1 MTERLKKLRDG
12 LFEKFPEICPERAVI
27 FTESMKKSEG
37 QPIVK
42 RRAQSFYD
50 VLDSMTILVREGELL
65 VGNQASSV
73 RAAPVFPEYS
83 TDWIVREF
91 RGDPYHFAQ
100 RPCDQFTYDESA
112 KKKIL
117 DTIDYWKN
125 KTLFNSIWS
134 QLPEPAKV
142 AWEINAID
150 DTWCTAAG
158 LGNVLPDHEMVL
170 KEGLNG
176 VINQARKRLDELDLT
191 EPGTISQYWFLQ
203 AVITTNKAVINFAER
218 FADLLAELSL
228 STTDAVRKQE
238 LLTMSDNCRHVPAG
252 PAETFWQAI
261 QTVWFIQLILQI
273 ETNGHAISL
282 GRFDQYLWSYLKN
295 DLDKGIITRDFALE
309 LVESFFI
316 KANEINK
323 LRSWPDSEYF
333 PGYHLAENLAIGGQ
347 TADGKDAV

>member
-1 MTERLKKLRDG
+1 MTGRIKALRDG
-12 LFEKFPEICPERAVI
+12 LFENFPGICPERAVL

-50 VLDSMTILVREGELL
+50 VLDSMTILVRDGELL
-65 VGNQASSV
+65 VGNQASTV

-83 TDWIVREF
+83 TDWIVNEF
-91 RGDPYHFAQ
+91 KGEPYHFAQ
-100 RPCDQFTYDESA
+100 RPCDQFTYDDDA
-112 KKKIL
+112 KEKIL
-117 DTIDYWKN
+117 STIDYWQN

-134 QLPEPAKV
+134 QLPEQAKV

-150 DTWCTAAG
+150 DTWCAAAG

-176 VINQARKRLDELDLT
+176 IIEQAQKRLDELDMT

-203 AVITTNKAVINFAER
+203 AVILTNKAVINFAGR
-218 FADLLAELSL
+218 FADKLDELAEVESNPE
-228 STTDAVRKQE
+228 RKQE
-238 LLTMSDNCRHVPAG
+238 LLTMAGNCRQIPAG

-282 GRFDQYLWSYLKN
+282 GRFDQYLWPYVPGLIVNISPDTIWLK
-295 DLDKGIITRDFALE
+295 IWPSVVRQ
-309 LVESFFI
+309 
-316 KANEINK
+316 
-323 LRSWPDSEYF
+323 LR
-333 PGYHLAENLAIGGQ
+333 GKMQLTNLPI
-347 TADGKDAV
+347 